1 MKGFVLFVAV
11 VLGILVSNVT
21 FGQQAAIQPTPV
33 VIDGSVSP
41 APSTPSAP
49 SVTAPTITTA
59 ESCCCKQQTLVGMS
73 QQAVRKTV
81 ARGRCMA
88 KNLWSK
94 RQHLLH
100 RCRCC

>member
-11 VLGILVSNVT
+11 VLGVLVSNVT
-21 FGQQAAIQPTPV
+21 IGQESSQPTPV

-41 APSTPSAP
+41 APSAP
-49 SVTAPTITTA
+49 SVTAPAIATT
-59 ESCCCKQQTLVGMS
+59 ESCCCKQQTLLGMS

-81 ARGRCMA
+81 ARGRCVA
-88 KNLWSK
+88 KTLWSK
-94 RQHLLH
+94 RPHLLH

>member
-11 VLGILVSNVT
+11 VLGVLVSNVT
-21 FGQQAAIQPTPV
+21 IGQKATTQPTPV

-41 APSTPSAP
+41 APS
-49 SVTAPTITTA
+49 VTAPAIATT

-81 ARGRCMA
+81 ARGRCVA
-88 KNLWSK
+88 KTLWSK
-94 RQHLLH
+94 RPHLLH